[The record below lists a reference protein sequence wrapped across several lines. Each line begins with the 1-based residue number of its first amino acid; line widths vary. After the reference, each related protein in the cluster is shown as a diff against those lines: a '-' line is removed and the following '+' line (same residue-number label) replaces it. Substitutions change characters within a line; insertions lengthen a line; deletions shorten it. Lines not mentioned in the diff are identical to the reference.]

1 VSLEKRKGR
10 QLESGKSSLRSAEN
24 TIARLNKIV
33 ESSEKGKKDA
43 IITA

>member
-1 VSLEKRKGR
+1 VSLGKHKGR
-10 QLESGKSSLRSAEN
+10 QLESRKSSLRSAQN

-33 ESSEKGKKDA
+33 ESFEKGKKDA